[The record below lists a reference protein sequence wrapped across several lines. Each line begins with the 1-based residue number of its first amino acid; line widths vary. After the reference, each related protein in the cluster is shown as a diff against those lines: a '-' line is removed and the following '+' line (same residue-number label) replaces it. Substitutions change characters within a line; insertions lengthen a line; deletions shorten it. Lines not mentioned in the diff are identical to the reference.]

1 MSVEAMD
8 ELVRQV
14 AEKVG
19 ISEDKARMAVETVV
33 NFLKEKLPAPLAAH
47 VDTALGAAAPAIANL
62 DVGSLA
68 GSLGGLFG
76 KK

>member
-1 MSVEAMD
+1 MD

-14 AEKVG
+14 AQKVG
-19 ISEDKARMAVETVV
+19 ISEDMARTAVETVV
-33 NFLKEKLPAPLAAH
+33 NYLKSRLPAPIAAH

-62 DVGSLA
+62 DVGNLA
-68 GSLGGLFG
+68 SSIGGLFG

>member
-1 MSVEAMD
+1 MD

-19 ISEDKARMAVETVV
+19 ISEDKARVAVETVV
-33 NFLKEKLPAPLAAH
+33 NFLKAKLPPPLAAH
-47 VDTALGAAAPAIANL
+47 VDTALSAAAPAIANL

>member
-1 MSVEAMD
+1 MD

-14 AEKVG
+14 AQKTG
-19 ISEDKARMAVETVV
+19 ISEDTARVAVETVV
-33 NFLKEKLPAPLAAH
+33 KFLKDKLPAPIAAH
-47 VDTALGAAAPAIANL
+47 VDTALSAAAPAVGNL

-68 GSLGGLFG
+68 SSIGGLFG